1 MESLW
6 EAIATL
12 RRNPLRAL
20 LSATAMAAAVAT
32 TAVVQT
38 GLDGVARS
46 ARDASA
52 KAFGSDA
59 FVIAKVATGTLS
71 RRELADK
78 LERHPNIIPS
88 DVRFLE
94 RVAGGRVVFA
104 EWLRGFGNLIIVD
117 HGHGYTTYYAH
128 LSKILPEI
136 KPGVHVPR
144 GELIGLVGS
153 TGRSTAPHLHFEVRQ
168 NNKYIDPLDGTHQ
181 LDFWLLSSDDQ
192 VQLAKQILAPA
203 DLNAVLAA
211 AGVAGIRAIQ

>member
-1 MESLW
+1 MQNG
-6 EAIATL
+6 
-12 RRNPLRAL
+12 RYHYGVDM
-20 LSATAMAAAVAT
+20 TAPKGTDVHAVA
-32 TAVVQT
+32 
-38 GLDGVARS
+38 DGVV
-46 ARDASA
+46 
-52 KAFGSDA
+52 KF
-59 FVIAKVATGTLS
+59 TG
-71 RRELADK
+71 RNGA
-78 LERHPNIIPS
+78 
-88 DVRFLE
+88 
-94 RVAGGRVVFA
+94 
-104 EWLRGFGNLIIVD
+104 FGNLIIVD